1 MSFNLNGIFPFASV
15 PVLMF
20 PASGTVEL
28 LMFPAS
34 GTVELDG
41 QNVMTKLEKFG
52 QVKLLLSTS

>member
-1 MSFNLNGIFPFASV
+1 
-15 PVLMF
+15 MF